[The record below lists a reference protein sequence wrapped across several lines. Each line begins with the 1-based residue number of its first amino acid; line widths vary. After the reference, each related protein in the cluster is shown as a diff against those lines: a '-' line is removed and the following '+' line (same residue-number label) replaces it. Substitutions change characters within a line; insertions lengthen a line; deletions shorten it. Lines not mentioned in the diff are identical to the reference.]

1 MAQQPSEEKSLPP
14 SKKKLR
20 DARKKGQV
28 EKSND
33 MVSAIVMLG
42 CTLYLVVSMDGI
54 ETRVRG
60 LITLVTRM
68 YTQPFD
74 TLWPRLMAAGLEVLV
89 WSVLPLILIT
99 VVAAILTNIL
109 IMGGMLFSVDPIKP
123 KLEHIN
129 PAEGLKRIFSVR
141 GIIEFI
147 KSLLKIV
154 TLGVAFVVVCRVG
167 LQALMESSRCGYGC
181 LEGIFMTLMKP
192 LVITALVVFMIV
204 GLLDIR
210 TQRWLFQ
217 RDQRMTRTEHKRE
230 RKDMEGD
237 PDIRR
242 ARQRQR
248 RDIQAYSSR
257 TGVQQASIMIG
268 GTSGWLVGIRYV
280 KGETPVPTVV
290 CKASPQESS
299 SLMREAIKHGLPVI
313 EDRSLAEKVGKRAGN
328 GEPIPEDCFQ
338 PIADILVARG
348 ML

>member
-1 MAQQPSEEKSLPP
+1 MAQQPSEEKTLPP

-20 DARKKGQV
+20 DARLKGQV
-28 EKSND
+28 DKSND
-33 MVSAIVMLG
+33 MVSAVVMLG
-42 CTLYLVVSMDGI
+42 CTLYLVVSVDGM
-54 ETRVRG
+54 EVRLRG
-60 LITLVTRM
+60 LITLTTQM

-99 VVAAILTNIL
+99 VVAAVLTNVL
-109 IMGGMLFSVDPIKP
+109 IMRGFLFSVDPIKP

-129 PAEGLKRIFSVR
+129 PAEGFKRIFSVR
-141 GIIEFI
+141 GIIEFF

-154 TLGVAFVVVCRVG
+154 TLGVAFVVVCRLG

-181 LEGIFMTLMKP
+181 LEGIFLTLMKP

-204 GLLDIR
+204 GLLDVR
-210 TQRWLFQ
+210 TQRWLFH

-237 PDIRR
+237 PDIRKE
-242 ARQRQR
+242 RQRQR

-257 TGVQQASIMIG
+257 TGLQQASIMIG
-268 GTSGWLVGIRYV
+268 AAGDWLVGIRYV
-280 KGETPVPTVV
+280 KGETPVPTLV
-290 CKASPQESS
+290 CKASPQESAV
-299 SLMREAIKHGLPVI
+299 LMQNVARHGLPVI
-313 EDRSLAEKVGKRAGN
+313 ENRTLAQNIGKRTGN

-338 PIADILVARG
+338 PVADLLVARG